1 MFACTHS
8 ECHRIYK
15 ARLLSIFSVQFCGV
29 SMVHVWPFFFLVL
42 LPFGNSRQLK
52 LVDDWKSVDFHFP
65 SEQHRSVAIKTKQFV
80 LGNAVPIDVDVHYT
94 GFTSSSVAKRNQ
106 INA

>member
-15 ARLLSIFSVQFCGV
+15 ARLLSIFSIQFCSV
-29 SMVHVWPFFFLVL
+29 SMAHVWPLLLLVL
-42 LPFGNSRQLK
+42 LPFGNSSQLK
-52 LVDDWKSVDFHFP
+52 LVEDWKSIDFNFP
-65 SEQHRSVAIKTKQFV
+65 SVQYRSVAIKTKQFIP
-80 LGNAVPIDVDVHYT
+80 GNAVPIDVDVHYK
-94 GFTSSSVAKRNQ
+94 GCTSSSVEKLNR

>member
-1 MFACTHS
+1 MA
-8 ECHRIYK
+8 
-15 ARLLSIFSVQFCGV
+15 
-29 SMVHVWPFFFLVL
+29 HVWPLLFLVL

-52 LVDDWKSVDFHFP
+52 LVDDWKSVDFNFP

-94 GFTSSSVAKRNQ
+94 G
-106 INA
+106 